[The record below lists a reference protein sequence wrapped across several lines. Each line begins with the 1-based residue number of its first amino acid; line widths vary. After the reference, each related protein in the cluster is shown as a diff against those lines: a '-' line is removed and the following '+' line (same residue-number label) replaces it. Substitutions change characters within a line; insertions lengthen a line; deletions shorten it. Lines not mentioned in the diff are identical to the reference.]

1 MTGQKIKLAGT
12 MLALMLIIIGC
23 KSSATQPTLT
33 LTPAASPTLP
43 PVATVEGS
51 FPIGKFTNGTGNVTW
66 AFLADGKSSTQ
77 YPTTS
82 MGNTLPAS
90 DPGTYTVTG
99 NQITIN
105 SGMCTDVIGTYTWTY
120 DGNALS
126 FKSLGD
132 KCSVR
137 EFYLELGQYV
147 KQP

>member
-1 MTGQKIKLAGT
+1 
-12 MLALMLIIIGC
+12 
-23 KSSATQPTLT
+23 
-33 LTPAASPTLP
+33 
-43 PVATVEGS
+43 
-51 FPIGKFTNGTGNVTW
+51 
-66 AFLADGKSSTQ
+66 
-77 YPTTS
+77 
-82 MGNTLPAS
+82 MGNTLPGS

-120 DGNALS
+120 DGKALS

-137 EFYLELGQYV
+137 EFYLEIGQYV